1 MNWRKSKYGVAAA
14 ILVSGAHGTGVDVW
28 ESENQKII
36 AKATKAQTT
45 ATATA
50 TALVVQEQE
59 QQHDQG
65 RDLSELL

>member
-1 MNWRKSKYGVAAA
+1 MNWRKSKYGVVVA
-14 ILVSGAHGTGVDVW
+14 ILVSGAHGTRVGVW
-28 ESENQKII
+28 EGENQKII

-45 ATATA
+45 A
-50 TALVVQEQE
+50 LVGQEQK